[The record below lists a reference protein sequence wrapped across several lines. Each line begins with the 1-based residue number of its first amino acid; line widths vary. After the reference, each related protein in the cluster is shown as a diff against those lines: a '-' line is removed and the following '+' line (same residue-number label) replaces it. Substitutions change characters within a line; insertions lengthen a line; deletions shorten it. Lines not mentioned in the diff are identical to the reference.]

1 MQEPPAGQGRAGGP
15 RPAGSR
21 QGAGL

>member
-1 MQEPPAGQGRAGGP
+1 MQEPPAGQGRAGGS